1 MLINKDKKSIH
12 LEEFMEFPKLFE
24 NEKLN
29 KKWIELIKTGGNAG
43 EKAFHELSVFYGPRL
58 YAQIIKIT
66 NDTTLTKDILQEVF
80 IKTWLHLPK
89 FEERSTLYSW
99 LYRITHN
106 ETIGILRKERKRTHL
121 SINNEIVEILPG
133 HSTLEGHSAEEILS
147 VLYAAIQVL
156 PQKQAE
162 VFELKY
168 FQQQTFKE
176 IEALTGTS
184 QGALKASYHIA
195 KKKITAFINLK
206 LNH

>member
-1 MLINKDKKSIH
+1 MMTTRD
-12 LEEFMEFPKLFE
+12 
-24 NEKLN
+24 